1 LLIGPFLLR
10 GPAASSQSE
19 VNMTTPKP
27 AADDLV
33 RGLDQYCEI
42 LGCSRPTV
50 SRLVESGQLPG
61 SKIGNSYVTTRQ
73 ALLEAVAKMG
83 QRHAA

>member
-1 LLIGPFLLR
+1 
-10 GPAASSQSE
+10 
-19 VNMTTPKP
+19 MTTTPKV
-27 AADDLV
+27 AADDALV
-33 RGLDQYCEI
+33 RGFDAYCAI

-50 SRLVESGQLPG
+50 SKLVESGQLPG

-83 QRHAA
+83 QHHAA